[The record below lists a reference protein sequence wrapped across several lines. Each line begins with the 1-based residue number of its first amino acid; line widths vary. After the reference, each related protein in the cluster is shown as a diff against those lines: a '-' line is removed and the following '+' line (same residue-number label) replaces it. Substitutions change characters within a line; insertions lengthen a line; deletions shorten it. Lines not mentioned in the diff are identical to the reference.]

1 MASREKNARDC
12 IRSGLISVSLSSWQI
27 SLASG
32 DKLAISMLST
42 GKILLFCSK
51 TVSLRF
57 MKSSRNT
64 PSTPYFAPYTFP
76 ISSRS
81 KASLITPERLAL
93 ITAVGPPDCAT
104 NKFFFMF
111 SLSICFFLQNYT
123 PTITLTYSFKYRSKY
138 PKGKGGDAKG
148 FTARLVRRIGL
159 SSANARFR
167 FNFPQSL
174 H

>member
-51 TVSLRF
+51 IVSLRF

-111 SLSICFFLQNYT
+111 SLSIFFFFRTTRLPQLLL
-123 PTITLTYSFKYRSKY
+123 TLLNTAPNIQGEREAM
-138 PKGKGGDAKG
+138 PKA
-148 FTARLVRRIGL
+148 
-159 SSANARFR
+159 S
-167 FNFPQSL
+167 PQGW
-174 H
+174 

>member
-1 MASREKNARDC
+1 M
-12 IRSGLISVSLSSWQI
+12 
-27 SLASG
+27 
-32 DKLAISMLST
+32 AISMLST

-51 TVSLRF
+51 IVSLRF

-111 SLSICFFLQNYT
+111 SLSIFFLQHYM

-138 PKGKGGDAKG
+138 PRGKGGDAKG